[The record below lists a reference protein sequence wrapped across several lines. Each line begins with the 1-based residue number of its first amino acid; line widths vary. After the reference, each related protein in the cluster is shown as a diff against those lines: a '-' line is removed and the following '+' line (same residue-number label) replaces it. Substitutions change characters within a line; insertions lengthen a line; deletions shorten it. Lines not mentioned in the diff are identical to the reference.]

1 MGFRLL
7 LVLIGLSQLIA
18 CAGPARFHSGL
29 PGSIKATQ
37 YMVVTANPLATQA
50 GVGILE
56 QGGSAVDAM
65 IAVQAVLGLVEPQSS
80 GLGGGAFVVYYDAKT
95 RQTTTFDGRE
105 KAPAAAT
112 QARFLRAG
120 QPLEFVEAWQSGLS
134 VGVPG
139 VPRLLETLHRRYG
152 RLPWPELFAPARV
165 LAEEGFEL
173 TARTSDIVAQLL
185 DRNNACAAG
194 ERLFFRDEAAFAY
207 LVESP
212 TCTAKPAGTPMDN
225 KAYALTLKRL
235 AEEGASAFYRGA
247 LAEALVAAVRNDP
260 HIPGDLSL
268 ADLETY
274 QVVERTPVCFPY
286 QGFRVCGMGPP
297 SSGGIAVAQILGLME
312 RRPDLMGTSPL
323 DVATVH
329 LFTQANRLAFAD
341 RNAYV
346 GDSDFV
352 SVPLAGLLDDT
363 YLTQRAAHMTTMD
376 LGVAHAGV
384 PPGVGEK
391 QTNESM
397 APGGGTSH
405 VSIVDRYGNALSM
418 TSSIESAFGNGV
430 MVQGF
435 FLNNQLTDFSFAY
448 EDAAGRPLANRV
460 EPGKRPRS
468 SMAPTIV
475 FDGEGRPVLVTG
487 SPGGARIIGYTA
499 QSLLNILGFGLDPQ
513 QAIGVPH
520 YMNLNGRTDLEP
532 PLPGITLDYDVQAL
546 AAALIA
552 RGHSDPQAPPPE
564 RSVGIVEQTS
574 GLAIIQM
581 AVTPEGRTVLLGGAD
596 GRRDGT
602 VGGR

>member
-1 MGFRLL
+1 MLFRFL
-7 LVLIGLSQLIA
+7 LVLIGLAQIIA
-18 CAGPARFHSGL
+18 CAGPPRFDPGL
-29 PGSIKATQ
+29 PGTITATQ
-37 YMVVTANPLATQA
+37 YMVVTAHPLATQA
-50 GVGILE
+50 GVDILE
-56 QGGSAVDAM
+56 QGGTAADAM

-80 GLGGGAFVVYYDAKT
+80 GLGGGAFVVYYDAET
-95 RQTTTFDGRE
+95 RQTTTFDARE

-112 QARFLRAG
+112 QERFLRDG
-120 QPLEFVEAWQSGLS
+120 QPMDFVAAWQSGLS

-152 RLPWPELFAPARV
+152 RLPWAELFDPART
-165 LAEEGFEL
+165 LAEDGFGV
-173 TARTSDIVAQLL
+173 TARSNSIVSGLL
-185 DRNNACAAG
+185 DRNIACAEG

-207 LVESP
+207 LVEGQ
-212 TCTAKPAGTPMDN
+212 TCTAKPAGTRMN
-225 KAYALTLKRL
+225 NLAYAETLKLL
-235 AEEGASAFYRGA
+235 AEEGADAFYRGA
-247 LAEALVAAVRNDP
+247 LAQAMVAAVRNDP

-268 ADLETY
+268 ADLEAY
-274 QVVERTPVCFPY
+274 QVVERAPLCFPY
-286 QGFRVCGMGPP
+286 QGYRVCGMGPP

-312 RRPDLMGTSPL
+312 RRPDLLGSSPL

-352 SVPLAGLLDDT
+352 SVPWVGLLDDA
-363 YLTQRAAHMTTMD
+363 YLAHRAARITLMD
-376 LGVAHAGV
+376 MGFAQAGV
-384 PPGVGEK
+384 PPGFGEN
-391 QTNESM
+391 QATEPL

-405 VSIVDRYGNALSM
+405 VSIADRYGNVLSM
-418 TSSIESAFGNGV
+418 TSSIESAFGNGI

-435 FLNNQLTDFSFAY
+435 FLNNQLTDFSFTFA
-448 EDAAGRPLANRV
+448 DAAGRPLANRV

-468 SMAPTIV
+468 SMAPTLV

-499 QSLLNILGFGLDPQ
+499 QSLLNILRFGLDPQ
-513 QAIGVPH
+513 QAIEVPH
-520 YMNLNGRTDLEP
+520 FMNLNGRTELEA
-532 PLPGITLDYDVQAL
+532 PLPGITLDYDAQAL

-552 RGHSDPQAPPPE
+552 RGHSDPQAPQQE
-564 RSVGIVEQTS
+564 RRVGIVEQTS
-574 GLAIIQM
+574 GLAIIRI
-581 AVTPEGRTVLLGGAD
+581 AVAPNGRTVLIGGAD